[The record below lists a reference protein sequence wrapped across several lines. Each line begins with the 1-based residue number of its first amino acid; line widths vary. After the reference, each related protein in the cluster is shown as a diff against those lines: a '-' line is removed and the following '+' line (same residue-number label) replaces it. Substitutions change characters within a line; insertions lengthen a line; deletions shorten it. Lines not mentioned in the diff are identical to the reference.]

1 MNKQFD
7 YLYLFIDEAG
17 DLNFSRTGT
26 KYFTFTAVTRTRPF
40 EWENQV
46 ASLKYD
52 LIEFGLDIE
61 YFHAS
66 EDRQSIRDRFFSII
80 RDPSTEIRLDA
91 LIIEK
96 NKIGPALREV
106 ERFYPKMVGYLLKY
120 VLEQRNISNYSGI
133 VIITDSIPVKKKR
146 EAIEKAIKT
155 TVSKLLPHDMKYNVL
170 HHSSKSCTG
179 LQIVD
184 YCNWAIFRKWERL
197 DERSYNLIQS
207 YIKSEFDI
215 FDSGERYYY

>member
-1 MNKQFD
+1 MDNQSD
-7 YLYLFIDEAG
+7 HLYLFIDEAG
-17 DLNFSRTGT
+17 DFNFSRIGT
-26 KYFTFTAVTRTRPF
+26 KYFTVTAATKARPF
-40 EWENQV
+40 TWEDTI

-66 EDRQSIRDRFFSII
+66 EDRQAVRDRFFNAIC
-80 RDPSTEIRLDA
+80 DHFTELRLDT
-91 LIIEK
+91 LVIEK
-96 NKIGPALREV
+96 SKTGPALREV

-120 VLEQRNISNYSGI
+120 VLEHRNINKFSGV

-146 EAIEKAIKT
+146 DAIEKAIKT
-155 TVSKLLPHDMKYNVL
+155 TVSKILPPDMKYNVL

-197 DERSYNLIQS
+197 DTRSYDLIRPC
-207 YIKSEFDI
+207 IKSEFDI
-215 FDSGERYYY
+215 FTSGERHYY